1 MNRLRPAAIADVGFL
16 SQRAVRWSWGLGLT
30 EVDEQALLEAC
41 RRGEGAAFQRL
52 YARYSAQVYAFA
64 RRFLGDEQH
73 AEDVT
78 QEVFLRVFRK
88 LDGFR
93 GEAKFSTWLF
103 RVTVNSCRNKRRSLE
118 RVQRFDAER
127 FQSSR
132 PESAPPPERTLM
144 SWALGDRIGQALS
157 RLTEEQRMLL
167 LLKAVDELS
176 YQEIGSLVG
185 HSENQIRG
193 RLYRARKA
201 FKDVLAE
208 LGEGGEDEAAE
219 ERLAAVP
226 AAR

>member
-1 MNRLRPAAIADVGFL
+1 M
-16 SQRAVRWSWGLGLT
+16 GLT
-30 EVDEQALLEAC
+30 EVDEQSLLEGC
-41 RRGEGAAFQRL
+41 KRGEGAAYQRL

-88 LDGFR
+88 LDSFR

-118 RVQRFDAER
+118 RVNRFDAER
-127 FQSSR
+127 FQRTR
-132 PESAPPPERTLM
+132 PDREPPPERTLM

-157 RLTEEQRMLL
+157 RLTEEQRTLL

-176 YQEIGSLVG
+176 YQEIGTLVG
-185 HSENQIRG
+185 QNENQVRG

-201 FKDVLAE
+201 FKETLVE
-208 LGEGGEDEAAE
+208 LGGGCE
-219 ERLAAVP
+219 ERAGTGRLASVLD
-226 AAR
+226 